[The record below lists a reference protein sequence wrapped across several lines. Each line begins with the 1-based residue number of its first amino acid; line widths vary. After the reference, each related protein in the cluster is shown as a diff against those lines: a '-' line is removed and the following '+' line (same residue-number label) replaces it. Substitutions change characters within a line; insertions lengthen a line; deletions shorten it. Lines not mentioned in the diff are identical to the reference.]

1 MAYYFGKGANAGFD
15 WGRKKD
21 RDGAGERADEPS
33 PLDPRLAEPS
43 FFPSVT
49 PGIVTPSLP
58 SPLTPS
64 VVSPVVTP
72 SPAPGIEGEGV
83 GGYDALLD
91 MLFGK
96 EFETIR
102 GIGGRS
108 RESVY
113 DALAREGMLGT
124 GAMKGVAS
132 DVAWQ
137 TERGVTDLIRNMAQM
152 RKQEEDEAMNLM
164 LTYMAMMQQGWQG

>member
-1 MAYYFGKGANAGFD
+1 MCAYYFGKGANAGFD

-21 RDGAGERADEPS
+21 RDGAGEGMDE
-33 PLDPRLAEPS
+33 PLDPRWAEPS
-43 FFPSVT
+43 FMPSVT
-49 PGIVTPSLP
+49 PSIVA
-58 SPLTPS
+58 
-64 VVSPVVTP
+64 PVVTP
-72 SPAPGIEGEGV
+72 SVVTPSPVPGVEGEGT

-96 EFETIR
+96 GFETIR

-137 TERGVTDLIRNMAQM
+137 TERGITDLIRNMAKM
-152 RKQEEDEAMNLM
+152 RSEEEDEAMNLM
-164 LTYMAMMQQGWQG
+164 LTFMALQQQGWQG